1 VLHDRPDLAELLDAV
16 GEFLDEEVLPATGGV
31 LRFHTRVARNVL
43 RIVARQLQL
52 SGQQEA
58 EHQARLA
65 RLGCADDDELALG
78 IRAGRFDDRA
88 GEVFAVV
95 QESVRA
101 KLAVANPG
109 YLDGPA
115 KRS

>member
-1 VLHDRPDLAELLDAV
+1 MLHDRPDALELLDAV
-16 GEFLDEEVLPATGGV
+16 GEFLDHEVLPATSGV

-52 SGQQEA
+52 SEHQEA
-58 EHQARLA
+58 EHRARLA
-65 RLGCADDDELALG
+65 RLGCRDDDELALG

-88 GEVFAVV
+88 SEVLAVV
-95 QESVRA
+95 RQSVRA

-115 KRS
+115 RS